1 MDNYKYFSQ
10 LCESIVTEASTTMAQ
25 FTGPGAQEIL
35 KQLHSKEALGH
46 DVQPV
51 PAVRPKWTDLKDKP
65 GTWLLIAGN
74 KGFGA
79 VRYLGSDNYRGR
91 GYGSTGSYQIFTS
104 NGRPDPDEGNM
115 VYSTFADNVTDAN
128 SLLKGIIG
136 DARKFYFVD
145 SEYSKQLKTNR
156 ANEKPISDFHSI
168 NGNVATLTKRFKPLF
183 RKILVASKAD
193 INGVIA
199 SMAKNDAHHKV
210 DKKIDQ
216 VKLID
221 QAIESLDDNEI
232 SDVLTSAVNNSVML
246 TARYYYPDLTGNI
259 MNHGPRYSSRNPTV
273 GSEKS
278 EGVTKV
284 LADIANGDREKLSAV
299 LAYLKRSLV

>member
-1 MDNYKYFSQ
+1 MDDYKYFSQ
-10 LCESIVTEASTTMAQ
+10 LCESIVTEASTAMDQ
-25 FTGPGAQEIL
+25 FNGPGAQEVL

-46 DVQPV
+46 DVKPE
-51 PAVRPKWTDLKDKP
+51 PAIRPKWTDLKDKP

-79 VRYLGSDNYRGR
+79 VRYLGSENYRSR
-91 GYGSTGSYQIFTS
+91 ASRSGSYQIFTS

-115 VYSTFADNVTDAN
+115 IYSTFADNVTDAN
-128 SLLKGIIG
+128 GLLKSIIG

-145 SEYSKQLKTNR
+145 SEYSKELNQNR
-156 ANEKPISDFHSI
+156 GKNKPISDF
-168 NGNVATLTKRFKPLF
+168 NTVNVNNLTKRFKPLF

-221 QAIESLDDNEI
+221 QAIQGLDNDAI
-232 SDVLTSAVNNSVML
+232 SDVLGNAVSASVIL
-246 TARYYYPDLTGNI
+246 TARYYYPQLTGNVTS
-259 MNHGPRYSSRNPTV
+259 GYRYRDNGLTA
-273 GSEKS
+273 EKN
-278 EGVTKV
+278 EGVVKV

>member
-1 MDNYKYFSQ
+1 MDDYKYFSQ
-10 LCESIVTEASTTMAQ
+10 LCESIVSEASTAMAQ

-35 KQLHSKEALGH
+35 KQLHSKEAFGH
-46 DVQPV
+46 DIRPEPV
-51 PAVRPKWTDLKDKP
+51 VRPKWTDLKDKP

-79 VRYLGSDNYRGR
+79 VKFLPGSFRRG
-91 GYGSTGSYQIFTS
+91 SGSYQIFAS
-104 NGRPDPDEGNM
+104 NGKPDPDEGNM
-115 VYSTFADNVTDAN
+115 IYSTISDNVASAN
-128 SLLKGIIG
+128 SSLKGIIG
-136 DARKFYFVD
+136 DAKKFYFVD
-145 SEYSKQLKTNR
+145 SEYSKQLNTKR
-156 ANEKPISDFHSI
+156 VANKPISDF
-168 NGNVATLTKRFKPLF
+168 NTVNVTTLTKRFKPLF

-199 SMAKNDAHHKV
+199 NMAKNDAHHKV

-221 QAIESLDDNEI
+221 QAIQGLDNDAI
-232 SDVLTSAVNNSVML
+232 SDVLGNAVSASVIL
-246 TARYYYPDLTGNI
+246 TARYYYPQLTGNVTS
-259 MNHGPRYSSRNPTV
+259 GYRYRDNGLTA
-273 GSEKS
+273 EKN
-278 EGVTKV
+278 EGVVKV

>member
-1 MDNYKYFSQ
+1 MDDYKYFSQ
-10 LCESIVTEASTTMAQ
+10 LCESIVSEASTAMAQ
-25 FTGPGAQEIL
+25 FNGPGAQEIL
-35 KQLHSKEALGH
+35 KQLHSKEAFGH
-46 DVQPV
+46 DIEPE
-51 PAVRPKWTDLKDKP
+51 PAVRPKWTDLKERP

-79 VRYLGSDNYRGR
+79 VRFMASGVYGR
-91 GYGSTGSYQIFTS
+91 RVSSQGSYQIFAS
-104 NGRPDPDEGNM
+104 NGKPDPDEGNM
-115 VYSTFADNVTDAN
+115 VYSSFADNVTDAN
-128 SLLKGIIG
+128 SSLKGIVG
-136 DARKFYFVD
+136 DAKKFYFVD

-156 ANEKPISDFHSI
+156 AMEKPDTSDF
-168 NGNVATLTKRFKPLF
+168 ATTTKLATRFKPLF

-221 QAIESLDDNEI
+221 QAIQGLDNNEI
-232 SDVLTSAVNNSVML
+232 SDVLGNAVSASVIL
-246 TARYYYPDLTGNI
+246 TARYYYPQLTGNVTS
-259 MNHGPRYSSRNPTV
+259 GYRYRDNGLTT
-273 GSEKS
+273 EKT
-278 EGVTKV
+278 EGMVKV

>member
-10 LCESIVTEASTTMAQ
+10 LCESIVSEASTSMAQ
-25 FTGPGAQEIL
+25 FTGPGAQEVL
-35 KQLHSKEALGH
+35 KQLHSKDALGH
-46 DVQPV
+46 DVQPE

-65 GTWLLIAGN
+65 GSWLLIAGN

-79 VRYLGSDNYRGR
+79 VRFMGSDTYGR
-91 GYGSTGSYQIFTS
+91 RASRSGSYQIFTS

-128 SLLKGIIG
+128 GLLKSIIG

-145 SEYSKQLKTNR
+145 SEYSKQLNQNR
-156 ANEKPISDFHSI
+156 GKNKPISDF
-168 NGNVATLTKRFKPLF
+168 NTVNVTTLTKRFKPLF

-221 QAIESLDDNEI
+221 QAIQGLDNNEI
-232 SDVLTSAVNNSVML
+232 SDVLGNAVSASVIL
-246 TARYYYPDLTGNI
+246 TARYYYPQLTGNVTSSY
-259 MNHGPRYSSRNPTV
+259 RYRDNGLTA
-273 GSEKS
+273 EKN
-278 EGVTKV
+278 EGVVKV

>member
-10 LCESIVTEASTTMAQ
+10 LCESIVTEASTTMSQ

-35 KQLHSKEALGH
+35 KQIHSKEALGH
-46 DVQPV
+46 DVTPEPV
-51 PAVRPKWTDLKDKP
+51 ARPKWTDLKDRP
-65 GTWLLIAGN
+65 GAWLLIAGN

-79 VRYLGSDNYRGR
+79 VRYIGSDTYRSR
-91 GYGSTGSYQIFTS
+91 ASRSGSYQIFTS

-115 VYSTFADNVTDAN
+115 IYSTFADNVTDAN
-128 SLLKGIIG
+128 SMLKGIIG

-156 ANEKPISDFHSI
+156 TMEKPDTSNF
-168 NGNVATLTKRFKPLF
+168 ATTTKLATRFKPLF
-183 RKILVASKAD
+183 KKILIASKAD

-199 SMAKNDAHHKV
+199 NMAKNDAHHKV
-210 DKKIDQ
+210 ENKINQVHAIDK
-216 VKLID
+216 
-221 QAIESLDDNEI
+221 AIEKLDNGEM
-232 SDVLTSAVNNSVML
+232 SDLLTSAVNNSLVL
-246 TARYYYPDLTGNI
+246 TARYYYPDQTGKI
-259 MNHGPRYSSRNPTV
+259 STGYRYRDNSLM
-273 GSEKS
+273 SEKND
-278 EGVTKV
+278 GVTRV

>member
-10 LCESIVTEASTTMAQ
+10 LCESIVTEASTAMAQ
-25 FTGPGAQEIL
+25 FNGPGAQEVL

-46 DVQPV
+46 DVKPE

-79 VRYLGSDNYRGR
+79 VRYLGSENYRSR
-91 GYGSTGSYQIFTS
+91 ASRSGSYQIFTS

-115 VYSTFADNVTDAN
+115 IYSTFADNVTDAN
-128 SLLKGIIG
+128 GLLKSIIG

-145 SEYSKQLKTNR
+145 SEYSKELNQNR
-156 ANEKPISDFHSI
+156 GKNKPISDF
-168 NGNVATLTKRFKPLF
+168 NAVNVTTLTKRFKPLF

-221 QAIESLDDNEI
+221 QAIQGLDNDAI
-232 SDVLTSAVNNSVML
+232 SDVLGNAVSASVIL
-246 TARYYYPDLTGNI
+246 TARYYYPQLTGNVTS
-259 MNHGPRYSSRNPTV
+259 GYRYRDNGLTA
-273 GSEKS
+273 EKN
-278 EGVTKV
+278 EGVVKV

>member
-10 LCESIVTEASTTMAQ
+10 LCESIVSEASTTMAQ
-25 FTGPGAQEIL
+25 FTGPGAQEVL
-35 KQLHSKEALGH
+35 KQLHSKDALGH
-46 DVQPV
+46 DVQPE

-65 GTWLLIAGN
+65 GSWLLIAGN

-79 VRYLGSDNYRGR
+79 VRYIGSDTYRSR
-91 GYGSTGSYQIFTS
+91 ASRSGSYQIFTS

-115 VYSTFADNVTDAN
+115 IYSTFADNVTDAN
-128 SLLKGIIG
+128 GLLKSIIG

-145 SEYSKQLKTNR
+145 SEYSKELNQNR
-156 ANEKPISDFHSI
+156 GKNKPISDF
-168 NGNVATLTKRFKPLF
+168 NTVNVTTLTKRFKPLF

-221 QAIESLDDNEI
+221 QAIQGLDNNEI
-232 SDVLTSAVNNSVML
+232 SDVLGNAVSASVIL
-246 TARYYYPDLTGNI
+246 AARYYYPQLTGNVTS
-259 MNHGPRYSSRNPTV
+259 GYRYRDNGLTT
-273 GSEKS
+273 EKT
-278 EGVTKV
+278 EGMVKV
-284 LADIANGDREKLSAV
+284 LSDIANGDREKLSAV

>member
-10 LCESIVTEASTTMAQ
+10 LCESIVSEASTAMAQ

-35 KQLHSKEALGH
+35 KQLHSQEAFGH
-46 DVQPV
+46 DIQPEPV
-51 PAVRPKWTDLKDKP
+51 VRPKWTDLKDKP

-79 VRYLGSDNYRGR
+79 VRYLGSENYRSR
-91 GYGSTGSYQIFTS
+91 ASRSGSYQIFTS

-115 VYSTFADNVTDAN
+115 IYSTFADNVTDAN
-128 SLLKGIIG
+128 GLLKSIIG

-145 SEYSKQLKTNR
+145 SEYSKQINQNR
-156 ANEKPISDFHSI
+156 AKNKPISDFNSI
-168 NGNVATLTKRFKPLF
+168 NVANLTKRFKPLF
-183 RKILVASKAD
+183 KKILVASKAD

-221 QAIESLDDNEI
+221 QAIQGLDNDAI
-232 SDVLTSAVNNSVML
+232 SDVLGNAVSASVIL
-246 TARYYYPDLTGNI
+246 TARYYYPQLTGNVTS
-259 MNHGPRYSSRNPTV
+259 GYRYRHNGLTA
-273 GSEKS
+273 EKN
-278 EGVTKV
+278 EGVVKV
-284 LADIANGDREKLSAV
+284 LADIANGDRDKLSAV

>member
-10 LCESIVTEASTTMAQ
+10 LCESIVSEASTSMAQ

-46 DVQPV
+46 DVQPE
-51 PAVRPKWTDLKDKP
+51 PAVRPKWADLKSKP

-79 VRYLGSDNYRGR
+79 VRYLGSDTYRSR
-91 GYGSTGSYQIFTS
+91 ASRSGSYQIFTS

-115 VYSTFADNVTDAN
+115 IYSTFADNVTDAN
-128 SLLKGIIG
+128 GLLKSIIG
-136 DARKFYFVD
+136 DAKKFYFVD
-145 SEYSKQLKTNR
+145 SEYSKELNTTRGKN
-156 ANEKPISDFHSI
+156 KPISDFNAI
-168 NGNVATLTKRFKPLF
+168 NVANLTKRFKPLF
-183 RKILVASKAD
+183 KKILVASKAD

-221 QAIESLDDNEI
+221 QAIQGLDNDAI
-232 SDVLTSAVNNSVML
+232 SDVLGNAVSASVIL
-246 TARYYYPDLTGNI
+246 TARYYYPQLTGNVTS
-259 MNHGPRYSSRNPTV
+259 GYRYRDNGLTA
-273 GSEKS
+273 EKN
-278 EGVTKV
+278 EGVVKV

>member
-1 MDNYKYFSQ
+1 MDDYKYFSQ
-10 LCESIVTEASTTMAQ
+10 LCESIVSEASTAMAQ
-25 FTGPGAQEIL
+25 FTGPGAQEVL

-46 DVQPV
+46 DVKPE
-51 PAVRPKWTDLKDKP
+51 PAVRPKWTDLKDRP

-79 VRYLGSDNYRGR
+79 VRYMGSDSYRSR
-91 GYGSTGSYQIFTS
+91 ASRSGSYQIFAS
-104 NGRPDPDEGNM
+104 NGKPDPDEGNM
-115 VYSTFADNVTDAN
+115 IYSTFADNVTDAN
-128 SLLKGIIG
+128 GLLKSIIG

-145 SEYSKQLKTNR
+145 SEYSKELNQNR
-156 ANEKPISDFHSI
+156 GKNKPISDF
-168 NGNVATLTKRFKPLF
+168 NTVNVTTLTKRFKPLF

-221 QAIESLDDNEI
+221 QAIQSLDNNEI
-232 SDVLTSAVNNSVML
+232 SDVLGNAVSASVIL
-246 TARYYYPDLTGNI
+246 AARYYYPQLTGNVTS
-259 MNHGPRYSSRNPTV
+259 GYRYRDNGLTT
-273 GSEKS
+273 EKT
-278 EGVTKV
+278 EGMVKV

>member
-1 MDNYKYFSQ
+1 MDDYKYFSQ
-10 LCESIVTEASTTMAQ
+10 LCESIVSEASTAMAQ

-35 KQLHSKEALGH
+35 KQLHSKEAFGH
-46 DVQPV
+46 DIRPEPV
-51 PAVRPKWTDLKDKP
+51 VRPKWTDLKDKP

-79 VRYLGSDNYRGR
+79 VKFLPGSFRRG
-91 GYGSTGSYQIFTS
+91 SGSYQIFAS
-104 NGRPDPDEGNM
+104 NGKPDPDEGNM
-115 VYSTFADNVTDAN
+115 IYSTISDNVASAN
-128 SLLKGIIG
+128 SSLKGIIG
-136 DARKFYFVD
+136 DAKKFYFVD
-145 SEYSKQLKTNR
+145 SEYSKQLNTKR
-156 ANEKPISDFHSI
+156 VANKPISDF
-168 NGNVATLTKRFKPLF
+168 NTVNVTTLTKRFKPLF

-199 SMAKNDAHHKV
+199 NMAKNDAHHKV

-221 QAIESLDDNEI
+221 QAIQGLDNDEI
-232 SDVLTSAVNNSVML
+232 SDVLGNAVSASVIL
-246 TARYYYPDLTGNI
+246 TARYYYPQLTGNVTS
-259 MNHGPRYSSRNPTV
+259 GYRYRDNGLTT
-273 GSEKS
+273 EKT
-278 EGVTKV
+278 EGMVKV

>member
-1 MDNYKYFSQ
+1 MDDYKYFSQ
-10 LCESIVTEASTTMAQ
+10 LCESIVTEASTAMAQ

-91 GYGSTGSYQIFTS
+91 GYGRTGSYQIFAS
-104 NGRPDPDEGNM
+104 NGKPDPDEGNM
-115 VYSTFADNVTDAN
+115 VYSSFADNVTDAN
-128 SLLKGIIG
+128 SSLKGIVG
-136 DARKFYFVD
+136 DAKKFYFVD
-145 SEYSKQLKTNR
+145 SEYSNQLKQNR
-156 ANEKPISDFHSI
+156 GKNKPISDFNSI
-168 NGNVATLTKRFKPLF
+168 NVNNLTKRFKPLF

-199 SMAKNDAHHKV
+199 NMAKNDAHHKV

-216 VKLID
+216 VKLLD
-221 QAIESLDDNEI
+221 QAIQGLDNDAI
-232 SDVLTSAVNNSVML
+232 SDVLGNAVSASVIL
-246 TARYYYPDLTGNI
+246 TARYYYPQLTGNVTS
-259 MNHGPRYSSRNPTV
+259 GYRYRDNGLTA
-273 GSEKS
+273 EKND
-278 EGVTKV
+278 GVVKV

>member
-10 LCESIVTEASTTMAQ
+10 LCESIVSEASTAMAQ

-46 DVQPV
+46 DVQPE

-79 VRYLGSDNYRGR
+79 VRYLGSDNYRSR
-91 GYGSTGSYQIFTS
+91 SSRSGSYQIFTS

-128 SLLKGIIG
+128 GLLKSIIG

-145 SEYSKQLKTNR
+145 SEYAKQLNQNR
-156 ANEKPISDFHSI
+156 GKNKPISDFNSV
-168 NGNVATLTKRFKPLF
+168 NVTTLTKRFKPLF

-221 QAIESLDDNEI
+221 QAIQGLDNNEI
-232 SDVLTSAVNNSVML
+232 SDVLGNAVSASVIL
-246 TARYYYPDLTGNI
+246 TARYYYPQLTGNVT
-259 MNHGPRYSSRNPTV
+259 NRYRDNGLTT
-273 GSEKS
+273 EKT
-278 EGVTKV
+278 EGMVKV

>member
-10 LCESIVTEASTTMAQ
+10 LCESIVSEASTAMAQ
-25 FTGPGAQEIL
+25 FTGPGAQEVL
-35 KQLHSKEALGH
+35 KQLHSKDALGH
-46 DVQPV
+46 DVQPE

-65 GTWLLIAGN
+65 GSWLLIAGN

-79 VRYLGSDNYRGR
+79 VRFMVSDTYGR
-91 GYGSTGSYQIFTS
+91 RASRSGSYQIFTS

-145 SEYSKQLKTNR
+145 SEYSKELKQTRGTN
-156 ANEKPISDFHSI
+156 KPISDF
-168 NGNVATLTKRFKPLF
+168 NTVNVTTLTKRFKPLF

-221 QAIESLDDNEI
+221 QAIQGLDNNEI
-232 SDVLTSAVNNSVML
+232 SDVLGNAVSASVIL
-246 TARYYYPDLTGNI
+246 TARYYYPQLTGNVTS
-259 MNHGPRYSSRNPTV
+259 GYRYRDNGLTT
-273 GSEKS
+273 EKT
-278 EGVTKV
+278 EGMVKV
-284 LADIANGDREKLSAV
+284 LSDIANGDREKLSAV

>member
-10 LCESIVTEASTTMAQ
+10 LCESIVSEASTAMAQ

-46 DVQPV
+46 DVQPE

-79 VRYLGSDNYRGR
+79 VRYLGSDNYRSR
-91 GYGSTGSYQIFTS
+91 SSRSGSYQIFTS

-128 SLLKGIIG
+128 GLLKSIIG

-145 SEYSKQLKTNR
+145 SEYAKQLNQNR
-156 ANEKPISDFHSI
+156 GKNKPISDFNSV
-168 NGNVATLTKRFKPLF
+168 NVTTLTKRFKPLF

-216 VKLID
+216 IKLID
-221 QAIESLDDNEI
+221 QAIHGLDNDAI
-232 SDVLTSAVNNSVML
+232 SDVLGNAVSASVIL
-246 TARYYYPDLTGNI
+246 TARYYYPQLTGNVTS
-259 MNHGPRYSSRNPTV
+259 GYRYRDNSLSA
-273 GSEKS
+273 EKND
-278 EGVTKV
+278 GVVKV

>member
-10 LCESIVTEASTTMAQ
+10 LCESIVLEASTAMAQ

-46 DVQPV
+46 DVQPE

-79 VRYLGSDNYRGR
+79 VRFMGSDNYRGR
-91 GYGSTGSYQIFTS
+91 GYGSTGSYQIFAS

-128 SLLKGIIG
+128 SSLKGIVG

-145 SEYSKQLKTNR
+145 SAYSKSLKSGR
-156 ANEKPISDFHSI
+156 AENKPEPEGFTTTSK
-168 NGNVATLTKRFKPLF
+168 LTKRFKPLF

-221 QAIESLDDNEI
+221 QAIEGLDNGTMTDL
-232 SDVLTSAVNNSVML
+232 LTSAVNNSIVL
-246 TARYYYPDLTGNI
+246 TARYYYPTLTGNVG
-259 MNHGPRYSSRNPTV
+259 NSYRYRDNTLSSENNNGP
-273 GSEKS
+273 
-278 EGVTKV
+278 TKV
-284 LADIANGDREKLSAV
+284 LSDIANGDKEKLSAV

>member
-10 LCESIVTEASTTMAQ
+10 LCESIVSEASTSMAQ
-25 FTGPGAQEIL
+25 FTGPGAQEVL
-35 KQLHSKEALGH
+35 KQLHSKDALGH
-46 DVQPV
+46 DVQPE

-65 GTWLLIAGN
+65 GSWLLIAGN

-79 VRYLGSDNYRGR
+79 VRFMGSDTYGR
-91 GYGSTGSYQIFTS
+91 RASRSGSYQIFTS

-128 SLLKGIIG
+128 GLLKSIIG

-145 SEYSKQLKTNR
+145 SEYSKQLNQTRGKN
-156 ANEKPISDFHSI
+156 KPISDFNTVNI
-168 NGNVATLTKRFKPLF
+168 TTLTKRFKPLF

-199 SMAKNDAHHKV
+199 NMAKNDAHHKV

-221 QAIESLDDNEI
+221 QAIQGLDNDEI
-232 SDVLTSAVNNSVML
+232 SEVLGNAVSASVIL
-246 TARYYYPDLTGNI
+246 TARYYYPQLTGNVTS
-259 MNHGPRYSSRNPTV
+259 GYRYRDNGLTT
-273 GSEKS
+273 EKT
-278 EGVTKV
+278 EGMVKV

>member
-1 MDNYKYFSQ
+1 MDDYKYFSQ
-10 LCESIVTEASTTMAQ
+10 LCESIVTETSTAMAQ

-35 KQLHSKEALGH
+35 KRLHSKEAFGH
-46 DVQPV
+46 DVQPEPV
-51 PAVRPKWTDLKDKP
+51 VRPKWTDLKDKP

-79 VRYLGSDNYRGR
+79 VKFLPSSFRRGS
-91 GYGSTGSYQIFTS
+91 GSYQLLAS
-104 NGRPDPDEGNM
+104 NGKPDPDEGNM
-115 VYSTFADNVTDAN
+115 IYSTFADNVASAN
-128 SLLKGIIG
+128 SSLKGIIG

-145 SEYSKQLKTNR
+145 SEYSKQLNQNR
-156 ANEKPISDFHSI
+156 GKNKPISDFNSV
-168 NGNVATLTKRFKPLF
+168 NVTTLTKRFKPLF

-210 DKKIDQ
+210 DKKIDR
-216 VKLID
+216 VTLID
-221 QAIESLDDNEI
+221 QAIEGLDNGTMTDL
-232 SDVLTSAVNNSVML
+232 LTDAVNNSIIL
-246 TARYYYPDLTGNI
+246 TARYYYPQLTGNVSS
-259 MNHGPRYSSRNPTV
+259 GYRYRDNSLSA
-273 GSEKS
+273 EKN
-278 EGVTKV
+278 EGLNKV

>member
-10 LCESIVTEASTTMAQ
+10 LCESIVSEASTSMAQ
-25 FTGPGAQEIL
+25 FTGPGAQEVL
-35 KQLHSKEALGH
+35 KQLHSKDALGH
-46 DVQPV
+46 DVQPE

-65 GTWLLIAGN
+65 GSWLLIAGN

-79 VRYLGSDNYRGR
+79 VRFMGSDTYGR
-91 GYGSTGSYQIFTS
+91 RASRSGSYQIFTS

-128 SLLKGIIG
+128 GLLKSIIG

-145 SEYSKQLKTNR
+145 SEYSKQLNQNR
-156 ANEKPISDFHSI
+156 GKNKPISDF
-168 NGNVATLTKRFKPLF
+168 NTVNVTTLTKRFKPLF

-216 VKLID
+216 VKLLD
-221 QAIESLDDNEI
+221 QAIQGLDNDAI
-232 SDVLTSAVNNSVML
+232 SDVLGNAVSASVIL
-246 TARYYYPDLTGNI
+246 TARYYYPQLTGNVTS
-259 MNHGPRYSSRNPTV
+259 GYRYRDNGLTA
-273 GSEKS
+273 EKND
-278 EGVTKV
+278 GVVKV

>member
-1 MDNYKYFSQ
+1 MDDYKYFSQ
-10 LCESIVTEASTTMAQ
+10 LCESIVTEASTVMAQ
-25 FTGPGAQEIL
+25 FNGPGAQEVL

-46 DVQPV
+46 DVKPE
-51 PAVRPKWTDLKDKP
+51 PAIRPKWTDLKDKP

-79 VRYLGSDNYRGR
+79 VRYLGSDTYRSR
-91 GYGSTGSYQIFTS
+91 ASRSGSYQIFTS

-115 VYSTFADNVTDAN
+115 IYSTFADNVTDAN
-128 SLLKGIIG
+128 GLLKSIIG

-145 SEYSKQLKTNR
+145 SEYAKQLNQNR
-156 ANEKPISDFHSI
+156 GKNKPISDFNSV
-168 NGNVATLTKRFKPLF
+168 NVTTLTKRFKPLF

-216 VKLID
+216 IKLID
-221 QAIESLDDNEI
+221 QAIHGLDNDAI
-232 SDVLTSAVNNSVML
+232 SDVLGNAVSASVIL
-246 TARYYYPDLTGNI
+246 TARYYYPQLTGNVTS
-259 MNHGPRYSSRNPTV
+259 GYRYRDNSLSA
-273 GSEKS
+273 EKND
-278 EGVTKV
+278 GVVKV

>member
-1 MDNYKYFSQ
+1 MDDYKYFSQ
-10 LCESIVTEASTTMAQ
+10 LCESIVSEASTTMAQ
-25 FTGPGAQEIL
+25 FNGPGAQEVL

-46 DVQPV
+46 DVQPEPV
-51 PAVRPKWTDLKDKP
+51 VRPKWTDLKDKP
-65 GTWLLIAGN
+65 GTWLLISGN

-79 VRYLGSDNYRGR
+79 VRYLGSDTYRSR
-91 GYGSTGSYQIFTS
+91 ASRSGSYQIFTS

-115 VYSTFADNVTDAN
+115 IYSTFADNVTDAN
-128 SLLKGIIG
+128 GLLKSIIG

-145 SEYSKQLKTNR
+145 SEYSKELNKTRGTN
-156 ANEKPISDFHSI
+156 KPISDF
-168 NGNVATLTKRFKPLF
+168 NTVNVTTLTKRFKPLF

-221 QAIESLDDNEI
+221 QAIQGLDNDAI
-232 SDVLTSAVNNSVML
+232 SEVLGNAVSASVIL
-246 TARYYYPDLTGNI
+246 TARYYYPQLTGNVTS
-259 MNHGPRYSSRNPTV
+259 GYRYRDNGLTA
-273 GSEKS
+273 EKN
-278 EGVTKV
+278 EGVVKV

>member
-10 LCESIVTEASTTMAQ
+10 LCESIVSEASTAMAQ
-25 FTGPGAQEIL
+25 FNGPGAQEIL

-79 VRYLGSDNYRGR
+79 VRYLGSDNYRSR
-91 GYGSTGSYQIFTS
+91 ASRSGSYQIFTS

-115 VYSTFADNVTDAN
+115 IYSTFADNVTDAN
-128 SLLKGIIG
+128 GLLKSIIG
-136 DARKFYFVD
+136 DARKFYFAD
-145 SEYSKQLKTNR
+145 SEYSKELNQNR
-156 ANEKPISDFHSI
+156 GKNKPISDF
-168 NGNVATLTKRFKPLF
+168 NTVNVTTLTKRFKPLF

-221 QAIESLDDNEI
+221 QAIQGLDNNEI
-232 SDVLTSAVNNSVML
+232 GDVLGNAVNASVML
-246 TARYYYPDLTGNI
+246 TARYYYPQLTGNVTS
-259 MNHGPRYSSRNPTV
+259 GYRYRDNGLTT
-273 GSEKS
+273 EKT
-278 EGVTKV
+278 EGMVKV
-284 LADIANGDREKLSAV
+284 LSDIANGDREKLSAV

>member
-35 KQLHSKEALGH
+35 KQIHSTEALGH
-46 DVQPV
+46 DVTPEPV
-51 PAVRPKWTDLKDKP
+51 ARPKWTDLKDRP
-65 GTWLLIAGN
+65 GAWLLIAGN

-79 VRYLGSDNYRGR
+79 VRYIGSDTYRGR
-91 GYGSTGSYQIFTS
+91 ASRSGSYQIFTS

-115 VYSTFADNVTDAN
+115 IYSTFADNVTDAN
-128 SLLKGIIG
+128 SMLKGIIG
-136 DARKFYFVD
+136 DVRKFYFVD

-156 ANEKPISDFHSI
+156 ATEKPDTS
-168 NGNVATLTKRFKPLF
+168 NLATTTKLATRFKPLF

-199 SMAKNDAHHKV
+199 NMAKNDAHHKV
-210 DKKIDQ
+210 ESKIER

-221 QAIESLDDNEI
+221 QAIQSLDSGQM
-232 SDVLTSAVNNSVML
+232 SDLLIGAVNNSLVL
-246 TARYYYPDLTGNI
+246 TARYYYPDQTGNVST
-259 MNHGPRYSSRNPTV
+259 GYRYRDSNLMA
-273 GSEKS
+273 EKN
-278 EGVTKV
+278 EGVTRV
-284 LADIANGDREKLSAV
+284 LADIANGDRGKLSAV

>member
-10 LCESIVTEASTTMAQ
+10 LCESIVSEASTAMAQ
-25 FTGPGAQEIL
+25 FTGPGAQEVL
-35 KQLHSKEALGH
+35 KQLHSKDALGH
-46 DVQPV
+46 DVQPE

-65 GTWLLIAGN
+65 GSWLLIAGN

-79 VRYLGSDNYRGR
+79 VRFMGSDTYGR
-91 GYGSTGSYQIFTS
+91 RASRSGSYQIFTS

-128 SLLKGIIG
+128 SLLKSIIG

-145 SEYSKQLKTNR
+145 SEYSKQLNQTRGKN
-156 ANEKPISDFHSI
+156 KPISDF
-168 NGNVATLTKRFKPLF
+168 NTVNVTTLTKRFKPLF

-221 QAIESLDDNEI
+221 QAIQGLDNDEI
-232 SDVLTSAVNNSVML
+232 SEVLGNAVSASVIL
-246 TARYYYPDLTGNI
+246 TARYYYPQLTGNVTS
-259 MNHGPRYSSRNPTV
+259 GYRYRDNGLTT
-273 GSEKS
+273 EKT
-278 EGVTKV
+278 EGMVKV